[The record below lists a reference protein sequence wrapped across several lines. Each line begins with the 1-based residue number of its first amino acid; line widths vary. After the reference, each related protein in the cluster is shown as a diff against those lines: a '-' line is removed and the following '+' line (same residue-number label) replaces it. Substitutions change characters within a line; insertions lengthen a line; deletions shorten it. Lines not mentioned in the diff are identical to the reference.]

1 MRLLLAV
8 VLPLTLLIF
17 NQAFAEDAGSLEIS
31 LEYTNGDRVDPSE
44 TKLIVYQDDGNT
56 PYLEINSV
64 SSNPFV
70 INPLPLGHHYT
81 VEANINGM
89 YAGIANVD
97 LTKSDTRKIGIPISG
112 GIRFSVF
119 YDDGYTP
126 IKGATVSIKST
137 DGKEWRQD
145 LTDNAGKTMRFWL
158 QSTSKQDDHYIA
170 EISISPNITYTYSP
184 VKIFQGIQHDYKVVT
199 KWPKILDY
207 AITVSVYNE
216 NLKKV
221 SKSDGSF
228 VLRVYDSEKH
238 LVAEDPVDPRG
249 NAVLSNLNIG
259 QFVIQAEKKSDNQI
273 HVDEIWGSIKII
285 LTGNE
290 DSFSI
295 FKNETLPISELNC
308 QCVAFRLD
316 DIQDFWLN
324 DVQIAIMEV
333 FQKKQIPLTVGIV
346 GNQFGNDTKLT
357 SFVTGLINQEK
368 FEFEVA
374 NRGFGN
380 VDFTQLPKDE
390 QSLLLKK
397 TNEKIYD
404 VLKVKPAVFIPPL
417 NKFNDETLM
426 VLEENGMTHL
436 SASILQGD
444 KPPFDLKNAAIYQF
458 PEVATTGYYD
468 PDLGSFVGISSDKTY
483 DDLKESLGKY
493 GFAVVTL
500 HLQEFSKFQD
510 REYTNQVNSNQIN
523 ELEKLIE
530 KVQKEGIKIV
540 LIRKINVDATTDK
553 QIIPNWI
560 KNNAG
565 WWSAGQIGDND
576 FASGIEYMIKEGIIM
591 VFASSGQT
599 SEEAVIPDWIR
610 NNAGWW
616 SADQI
621 GDKDFLA
628 GIEYL
633 VKSGIINV
641 GH

>member
-1 MRLLLAV
+1 MDKHNQERFLMRLLLAV

-44 TKLIVYQDDGNT
+44 TKLIGYQDDGNT

-89 YAGIANVD
+89 FAGISNGD
-97 LTKSDTRKIGIPISG
+97 LPKADTRKKGIPISG
-112 GIRFSVF
+112 AIRFSAF

-145 LTDNAGKTMRFWL
+145 LTDNAVKTMRFWL

-290 DSFSI
+290 DS
-295 FKNETLPISELNC
+295 L
-308 QCVAFRLD
+308 
-316 DIQDFWLN
+316 LN

-390 QSLLLKK
+390 QNLLLKK

-417 NKFNDETLM
+417 NKFNDDTLM

-444 KPPFDLKNAAIYQF
+444 KPPFALKNAAIYQF

-483 DDLKESLGKY
+483 DDVKESLGKY
-493 GFAVVTL
+493 SFAVVTL

-510 REYTNQVNSNQIN
+510 REYTNQVNYNQIN

-540 LIRKINVDATTDK
+540 LIRKINVNATTDK

>member
-1 MRLLLAV
+1 
-8 VLPLTLLIF
+8 
-17 NQAFAEDAGSLEIS
+17 
-31 LEYTNGDRVDPSE
+31 
-44 TKLIVYQDDGNT
+44 
-56 PYLEINSV
+56 
-64 SSNPFV
+64 
-70 INPLPLGHHYT
+70 
-81 VEANINGM
+81 
-89 YAGIANVD
+89 
-97 LTKSDTRKIGIPISG
+97 
-112 GIRFSVF
+112 
-119 YDDGYTP
+119 
-126 IKGATVSIKST
+126 
-137 DGKEWRQD
+137 
-145 LTDNAGKTMRFWL
+145 MRFWL

-170 EISISPNITYTYSP
+170 EISIAPNITYTYSP

-238 LVAEDPVDPRG
+238 LVTEDPVDPRG

-346 GNQFGNDTKLT
+346 GNQFGN
-357 SFVTGLINQEK
+357 
-368 FEFEVA
+368 
-374 NRGFGN
+374 

-390 QSLLLKK
+390 QNLLLKK

-444 KPPFDLKNAAIYQF
+444 KPPFDLKNAGIYQF

-483 DDLKESLGKY
+483 DDLKEGLGKH

-510 REYTNQVNSNQIN
+510 GEYTNQVNSNQIN

-540 LIRKINVDATTDK
+540 LIRKINVDIPTDK

-560 KNNAG
+560 KNNAK
-565 WWSAGQIGDND
+565 WWSSGQIGDND
-576 FASGIEYMIKEGIIM
+576 FDPVG
-591 VFASSGQT
+591 
-599 SEEAVIPDWIR
+599 
-610 NNAGWW
+610 N
-616 SADQI
+616 
-621 GDKDFLA
+621 
-628 GIEYL
+628 YL
-633 VKSGIINV
+633 FV
-641 GH
+641 